1 MPKIVDHDQY
11 RRTLLQQSLDL
22 FAEKGYSSITMR
34 QLAEGLGVST
44 GTLYHYFP
52 SKENMYLQ
60 LVEELTEQDISSFLS
75 QAPAPP
81 SRLER
86 LEAVMDFVIDNLEY
100 FTKQQLLW
108 IDFYQHSHRSN
119 LNLPAILDKL
129 WNRTREAL
137 SEYLQTQNSDILDF
151 ILIFMD
157 GLVLQQIYGKGGE
170 AWARTQV
177 NLLCQMVAIQLEHAP
192 SVVT

>member
-1 MPKIVDHDQY
+1 MPKVVDHDQY
-11 RRTLLQQSLDL
+11 RRSLLQQSLDL

-52 SKENMYLQ
+52 NKENMFLQ
-60 LVEELTEQDISSFLS
+60 LVEELTEQDISYFLS
-75 QAPAPP
+75 HAPTPP
-81 SRLER
+81 SQLER
-86 LEAVMDFVIDNLEY
+86 LEAVMDFVVDNLEY

-108 IDFYQHSHRSN
+108 IDFYQHSHRTN
-119 LNLPAILDKL
+119 LDLPAILDKL
-129 WNRTREAL
+129 WNRTRQAL
-137 SEYLQTQNSDILDF
+137 SDYLQTQNSDILDF

-157 GLVLQQIYGKGGE
+157 GLLMQQIYGKAGE
-170 AWARTQV
+170 DWARTQV
-177 NLLCQMVAIQLEHAP
+177 NLLCQMVAIQLEHSP